1 MSKHVPMPLDGLPM
15 QTRAAALGSI
25 NEAARTVDLVWTT
38 GARVARYDWVR
49 EEPFEEELLVTAE
62 AVDLS
67 RLLGGAPLLPAHNRW
82 DLGSI
87 LGVVEDA
94 SIANGEG
101 RATVRFAKAE
111 DNPDADKIFRMVKD
125 GIIRQVSVGYV
136 IRRVERIRQ
145 ANGMM
150 LWRVIDW
157 QPFEISLVPVSA
169 DPNAGVRDA
178 STRTF
183 PVIFIEDRTMSET
196 PASPPAAAAPTATE
210 QTRAAAPTAPPSV
223 PPTEPET
230 RAAPTAPAAQEHAW
244 TAAEMQKVQ
253 ARAAAFG
260 LDASAAIE
268 VMASVRSLEDA
279 TDALQARAAASQSK
293 RQIPQHRGADTPKA
307 DEAKRSEGLDPN
319 KVYARRLE
327 ATRAAGRA

>member
-1 MSKHVPMPLDGLPM
+1 MSKHEGVPADGLPM
-15 QTRAAALGSI
+15 QTRAAAIGSI
-25 NEAARTVDLVWTT
+25 NEAARTIELVWTT

-49 EEPFEEELLVTAE
+49 DEPFEEELVVTAE

-67 RLLGGAPLLPAHNRW
+67 RLLGGAPLLPVHNRW
-82 DLGSI
+82 ELGAI
-87 LGVVEDA
+87 LGVVEAA

-136 IRRVERIRQ
+136 IRRVERLRQ
-145 ANGMM
+145 DNDMM

-157 QPFEISLVPVSA
+157 QPYEISLVPVGA
-169 DPNAGVRDA
+169 DPNACVRDA
-178 STRTF
+178 SARTF
-183 PVIFIEDRTMSET
+183 PVIFLEDRTMSET
-196 PASPPAAAAPTATE
+196 PASPPAPAAPATTE
-210 QTRAAAPTAPPSV
+210 QSRAVAPEAPPAV
-223 PPTEPET
+223 TPPAPET
-230 RAAPTAPAAQEHAW
+230 RAAPTPPMAQEHAW
-244 TAAEMQKVQ
+244 TAGEMQKVQ

-279 TDALQARAAASQSK
+279 TDALQARAAANQSK

-307 DEAKRSEGLDPN
+307 DEAKRSEGLDPS